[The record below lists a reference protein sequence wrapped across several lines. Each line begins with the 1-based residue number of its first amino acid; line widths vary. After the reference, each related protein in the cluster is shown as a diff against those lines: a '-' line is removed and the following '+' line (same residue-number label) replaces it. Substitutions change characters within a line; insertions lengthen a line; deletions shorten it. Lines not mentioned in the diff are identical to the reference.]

1 MGRRCGVR
9 WGRLRG
15 ACGVQLDDVY
25 VFRVSGSEI
34 WEEVGRCGVRWE

>member
-1 MGRRCGVR
+1 MKWEVGVR
-9 WGRLRG
+9 FER

-25 VFRVSGSEI
+25 VFRVSGSEV